1 MADITKCDGDGC
13 PRKETCY
20 RFTAEASELRQSYFM
35 NAPIKE
41 DNTCE
46 YYWPN
51 ENDRTKKVP
60 TKNSKRRAWHH

>member
-1 MADITKCDGDGC
+1 M
-13 PRKETCY
+13 KETCY
-20 RFTAEASELRQSYFM
+20 RFTAIADKLWQSYFM

-41 DNTCE
+41 DNTCD

-51 ENDRTKKVP
+51 ENDRTKEVP

>member
-1 MADITKCDGDGC
+1 MPDISMCTGEGC

-20 RFTAEASELRQSYFM
+20 RFTAEASEFRQSYFI

-51 ENDRTKKVP
+51 ENDRTKEVP

>member
-1 MADITKCDGDGC
+1 MPDISKCSGEGC
-13 PRKETCY
+13 PMKETCY
-20 RFTAEASELRQSYFM
+20 RFTAIADKLWQSYFM

-41 DNTCE
+41 DNTCD

-51 ENDRTKKVP
+51 ENDRTKEVP